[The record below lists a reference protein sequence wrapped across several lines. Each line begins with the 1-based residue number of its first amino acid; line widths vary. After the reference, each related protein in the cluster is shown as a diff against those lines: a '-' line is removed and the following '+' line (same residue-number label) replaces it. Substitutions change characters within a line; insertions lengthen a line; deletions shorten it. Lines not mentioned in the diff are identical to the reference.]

1 MRQWLTWLFFLGK
14 RQWKRPVFVL
24 LLVALPLASGL
35 LFTAQR
41 SEENT
46 LPVALFCEKPDSM
59 TERALQAMCEDGG
72 IFQFYRCESENQVL
86 RDVASRKA
94 ECGYVFP
101 NDLEAKMEKG
111 KASRSVG
118 AFSSPSSVAAYLA
131 HEVVYSK
138 LFAEYAEDA
147 FVKYVSDS
155 SLFAEMNPAELYEE
169 AEEAYRDSRESGRA
183 FSFVFERLTEGT
195 HQESKV
201 ENTVIAPV
209 RGFLAVFV
217 LLGGLMGAVDSRK
230 DERRQ
235 VYLAASPSLRT
246 WIPMMAVAIPVALM
260 AVSAGISLVAAG
272 LSTGVLRETALL
284 LAYVG
289 MVTAFGS
296 LLADLL
302 RLETLLY
309 ACIPVLVMGSF
320 LFSPVFLRLGSFLP
334 IFRVLEKVFLP
345 TYYLNAAGGDGVVP
359 LAVGAVLLLMVS
371 GGVRYYRQKNS

>member
-14 RQWKRPVFVL
+14 RQGKRPVFVL

-41 SEENT
+41 SQREA
-46 LPVALFCEKPDSM
+46 LPVALFCERPDSM
-59 TERALQAMCEDGG
+59 TERALQSMCEDGG
-72 IFQFYRCESENQVL
+72 IFRFYRCESEAQVL

-101 NDLEAKMEKG
+101 DDLEAKMERG

-147 FVKYVSDS
+147 FVKYVSDR
-155 SLFAEMNPAELYEE
+155 SLFAEINPAQLRGE
-169 AEEAYRDSRESGRA
+169 AEEAYRESRESGRA
-183 FSFVFERLTEGT
+183 FSFVFEHLDEGNQ
-195 HQESKV
+195 QEADEKSP
-201 ENTVIAPV
+201 VIAPV

-230 DERRQ
+230 DERRR

-246 WIPMMAVAIPVALM
+246 WIPMLAVAVPVGLM
-260 AVSAGISLVAAG
+260 AVSAGISLAAAG
-272 LSTGVLRETALL
+272 LSTGVLREIVLL
-284 LAYVG
+284 LAYTG
-289 MVTAFGS
+289 MVTAFGC
-296 LLADLL
+296 LLSDIL

-320 LFSPVFLRLGSFLP
+320 LFSPVFIRLGSFLP
-334 IFRVLEKVFLP
+334 VFRVLEKLFLP
-345 TYYLNAAGGDGVVP
+345 TYYLNAAGGDGVLV
-359 LAVGAVLLLMVS
+359 LAAGAILLLIVS
-371 GGVRYYRQKNS
+371 AGVRRWRQKNS